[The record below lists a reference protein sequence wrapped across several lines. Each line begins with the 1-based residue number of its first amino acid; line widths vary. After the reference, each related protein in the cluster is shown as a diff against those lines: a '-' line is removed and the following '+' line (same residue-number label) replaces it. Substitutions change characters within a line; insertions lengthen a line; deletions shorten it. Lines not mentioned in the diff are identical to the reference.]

1 MKINKF
7 MQKFLDKQHNIKIK
21 ISQNETENFE
31 KLYDDFKNSSKHIEQ
46 EQKRM
51 TQNQNDMKK
60 HFDELTERVN
70 KRFKNL

>member
-7 MQKFLDKQHNIKIK
+7 MQKILDKQQNLNTK
-21 ISQNETENFE
+21 ISRNKTENLE
-31 KLYDDFKNSSKHIEQ
+31 KLYDDFQNSSKYIEQ

-51 TQNQNDMKK
+51 TQDQNDMKK
-60 HFDELTERVN
+60 HFDEFTERVN

>member
-7 MQKFLDKQHNIKIK
+7 IKKLPDKQ
-21 ISQNETENFE
+21 QNVNTKNSRNKTENLE
-31 KLYDDFKNSSKHIEQ
+31 KLYDDFQNSSKHIEQ

-51 TQNQNDMKK
+51 TQDQNDMKK